1 MKNWI
6 SRKESERIE
15 LLEVVAQETNLPD
28 YMVEKD
34 WWVTTM
40 LEAIFSSKL
49 KEHFAFKGGTSLS
62 KSWNI
67 LKLFRRHRHRNR

>member
-1 MKNWI
+1 MKDWI
-6 SRKESERIE
+6 SRKESER
-15 LLEVVAQETNLPD
+15 LEVLQIVAQETNLPD

-40 LEAIFSSKL
+40 LKAIFSSKL
-49 KEHFAFKGGTSLS
+49 KEHFVFKGGTSLS

-67 LKLFRRHRHRNR
+67 LKRHRHCNR